1 VYRFARDVQA
11 PSVEDLAELRERLRK
26 MRDDELVKCY
36 NDCLQARDM
45 DKDELLKLTREED
58 METLAR
64 RGLVERTEAILIT
77 VQTAESATILQQPYE
92 ASSGCE
98 AHQLWQPAR
107 DDVPAVAVR
116 GGRRCSAT

>member
-1 VYRFARDVQA
+1 
-11 PSVEDLAELRERLRK
+11 

-64 RGLVERTEAILIT
+64 RGLAERTEAILIT
-77 VQTAESATILQQPYE
+77 VQTAASATIL
-92 ASSGCE
+92 A
-98 AHQLWQPAR
+98 ATL
-107 DDVPAVAVR
+107 R
-116 GGRRCSAT
+116 GVIRV